1 MAKIYPFA
9 LLVGAAAFG
18 YFWLGGLDRP
28 PGPAQQQAKDQPG
41 TPAGQQIDPAK
52 ASTALAAKK
61 PGGAQSPLDA
71 QKAASQPASEP
82 MGQIGRSAASPE
94 RQFMALTVKTIN
106 KALLSADEARQ
117 FAALV
122 DSKAFQRQVEA
133 TLAEQRHQ
141 RFDFDR
147 EKSRMELISSLDT
160 VRKYGSEVTKAWYG
174 QLLKERIFSKDYL
187 DKADIKYRRSLAGD
201 KVEYL
206 RLLRQADPEQFQQVK
221 EAIHESGDK
230 LLVYVLGKV

>member
-9 LLVGAAAFG
+9 LLVGAAALG
-18 YFWLGGLDRP
+18 YFWLGRLDRP
-28 PGPAQQQAKDQPG
+28 PGPAQQQAKDQAGP
-41 TPAGQQIDPAK
+41 PAAQAIVSAK
-52 ASTALAAKK
+52 ANAADRNTIE
-61 PGGAQSPLDA
+61 AEQ
-71 QKAASQPASEP
+71 AASQPASEP
-82 MGQIGRSAASPE
+82 MDQIGPSAISPE

-160 VRKYGSEVTKAWYG
+160 VRKYGSDATKAWYG

>member
-18 YFWLGGLDRP
+18 YFWLGGQGRP
-28 PGPAQQQAKDQPG
+28 PGPAQQQAKEKAGP
-41 TPAGQQIDPAK
+41 PAGQQIVPAK
-52 ASTALAAKK
+52 TSTALAAKK
-61 PGGAQSPLDA
+61 PGGAQNPPDA
-71 QKAASQPASEP
+71 QKAASQPVDQFS
-82 MGQIGRSAASPE
+82 QSTASPE

-122 DSKAFQRQVEA
+122 DSNAFQRQVEA

-160 VRKYGSEVTKAWYG
+160 VRKYGSDATKAWYAK
-174 QLLKERIFSKDYL
+174 LLKDRIFSKDYL